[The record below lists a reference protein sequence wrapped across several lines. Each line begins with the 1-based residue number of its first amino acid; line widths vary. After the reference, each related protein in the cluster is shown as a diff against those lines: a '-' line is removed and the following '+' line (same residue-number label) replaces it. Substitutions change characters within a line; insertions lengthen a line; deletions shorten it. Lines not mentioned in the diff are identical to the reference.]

1 MLIQLG
7 VAFVATISIA
17 LLFDVPKLEFLYSG
31 LAGAI
36 GWVVYLLVFEG
47 LDSKVLASL
56 AAALTVTFI
65 ARFFAVRRRLPVT
78 IFLISGIFPLVPG
91 AGIYYTTYY
100 LFDNRIG
107 EAFNKG
113 VETISIAIAISFG
126 IMLVFFIPQKL
137 FLLVS
142 NRRKKDDCGKK
153 WY

>member
-7 VAFVATISIA
+7 VAFIATISIA
-17 LLFDVPKLEFLYSG
+17 LLFDVPKIEFFYCG
-31 LAGAI
+31 FTGAI
-36 GWVVYLLVFEG
+36 GWVMYLLVFKG
-47 LDSKVLASL
+47 LDSKALASL
-56 AAALTVTFI
+56 AAALTVSFI

-78 IFLISGIFPLVPG
+78 IFLISGIFSLVPG

-100 LFDNRIG
+100 LFDNRIA
-107 EAFNKG
+107 EALSKG

-137 FLLVS
+137 FLIV
-142 NRRKKDDCGKK
+142 NNMKKKDERKK